1 MPKDHTPAHD
11 AEEGAS
17 HKAGAFD
24 IRMFIGALIG
34 LYGIVL
40 VITGTRLH
48 PTAGP
53 STSTTGVCMLIGA
66 ASSSSGPGCARWSCR
81 RSRRRRSRL
90 LPPTEPAL
98 APARG
103 SGSVEPLSAA
113 AKTPV

>member
-40 VITGTRLH
+40 VITGLVSSDGRSINLW
-48 PTAGP
+48 
-53 STSTTGVCMLIGA
+53 TGVCMLLGA
-66 ASSSSGPGCARWSCR
+66 GFFLLWARMRPVVVPEKPTEGEAS
-81 RSRRRRSRL
+81 
-90 LPPTEPAL
+90 PPTH
-98 APARG
+98 
-103 SGSVEPLSAA
+103 
-113 AKTPV
+113 